1 MKYTKDAMEIASFC
15 FGKEKVQVI
24 IVEGWEAAMMKQ
36 EINIYKEIQRTT
48 EKAMRAIDTIS
59 EKVFDEKLAVQ
70 ISKQSLK
77 YAEIRNQAYDKLL
90 EAKAEPYR
98 GSYVENLKQT
108 GGIQYNTLFNTSTSR
123 IAEVM
128 IKSCNAGVLEMNKA
142 LNHNEKAD
150 EQALSLANK
159 LIEFEGKNIAQLTKY
174 L

>member
-1 MKYTKDAMEIASFC
+1 ML
-15 FGKEKVQVI
+15 
-24 IVEGWEAAMMKQ
+24 KQ

-98 GSYVENLKQT
+98 GSYAENLMQA

-128 IKSCNAGVLEMNKA
+128 IKSCNADVLEMNKV
-142 LNHNEKAD
+142 LNHNEEAGEKPIA
-150 EQALSLANK
+150 LANELLDFEAK
-159 LIEFEGKNIAQLTKY
+159 NVERLIKY

>member
-1 MKYTKDAMEIASFC
+1 
-15 FGKEKVQVI
+15 
-24 IVEGWEAAMMKQ
+24 MMKQ

-48 EKAMRAIDTIS
+48 ENAMRAIDTIS
-59 EKVFDEKLAVQ
+59 DKIFDEKLAVQ

-98 GSYVENLKQT
+98 GSYAENLRQT
-108 GGIQYNTLFNTSTSR
+108 GVIQYNTLFNTSTSR

-128 IKSCNAGVLEMNKA
+128 IKNCNTGVVEMNKV

-150 EQALSLANK
+150 EQALALANK
-159 LIEFEGKNIAQLTKY
+159 LIEFEGKNIEQLTKY

>member
-1 MKYTKDAMEIASFC
+1 M
-15 FGKEKVQVI
+15 
-24 IVEGWEAAMMKQ
+24 
-36 EINIYKEIQRTT
+36 
-48 EKAMRAIDTIS
+48 
-59 EKVFDEKLAVQ
+59 
-70 ISKQSLK
+70 SKQSLK

-98 GSYVENLKQT
+98 GSYVENLKLA

-128 IKSCNAGVLEMNKA
+128 IKGCNEGVLELNRV
-142 LNHNEKAD
+142 LNHNEQAD

-159 LIEFEGKNIAQLTKY
+159 LIEFEGKNIAQFTKY